1 MHCKMKWCLAL
12 VLVLLG
18 LKAVKGQSCYEGNYP
33 ITRTCNLIIED
44 QSSGYQRMGMEV
56 KFQGP
61 LEQIINSAV
70 YNPCDAC
77 CSKLAVGV
85 DYNALRWNGLTF
97 PDGIK
102 KWVASSWWFIEKNSG
117 YRVTFMNNIDA
128 FVVET
133 SVYGFRVYSRM
144 FSLSN
149 DWQVVYRPTL
159 DMDVVDVR
167 LRLVVPN
174 LVGGGSPFYTYAR
187 VTTTWPSDAIVS
199 CSPVNSATP
208 PIILAYSIVQANA
221 PYRSFLF
228 TASRPIN
235 LCPNTPSLYQ
245 AFRLASYTSPVPIEP
260 LIYGS
265 RFSHRSWSIATGSQ
279 TVVRPNNPDLATT
292 LVARADSVFTSYQST
307 YDIFDTVSTAGW
319 GRPIPTSITLELF
332 AGLFCDANDRALK
345 IGFDRR
351 GSSFGVGNDGCVTN
365 NPTGLSCPYSR
376 QGYASA
382 ADYGSP
388 VNSFGLFDS
397 NGDFKG
403 ICFDS
408 PVPVSTR
415 YTPNVIN
422 SVGMVPNAN
431 MACVVPGDPAV
442 ASRYA
447 SDSDTITLNSYP
459 LYPMTDSA
467 SQIFLTVIQSQE
479 NNGVVFGGNT
489 FTFRGV
495 RSSGFLPILLTRA
508 RLSIKRISPT
518 QPWQFAV
525 TVISSTMFLYRPLA
539 SASDVFD
546 VYSVNS
552 PSTKIVVECPSCVDP
567 FLVTTTSRDLI
578 MTTSPLLTAFATSV
592 CVSIKSLRL
601 SGQYALGA
609 TVCTN
614 PGQDISGTIRLDRTA
629 TARSSMVSY
638 TMVFINQGQL
648 IGTYLDPNK
657 LLIRCPSSYLSSP
670 TQIPVSWAVLGNN
683 LLRATLATPC
693 PSDTVTFS
701 HLGGGNLFSSGS
713 EVYATVENAT
723 VSSAQQ
729 FSYASL
735 ALMRLDGLVFL
746 QYAKPIAL
754 LNPDFQLVYVSCPGG
769 NPDVN
774 VSGTLVGTNVVKIRT
789 APCAPEGIISVYQN
803 SVGIKFADGTYSGY
817 QELLAIKVKF
827 PAIIAAQIISIRLL
841 IELTTPT
848 WELTA
853 DSIRY
858 SCTNGTFNGT
868 VTRISPNTLVADNP
882 VGSFDQTCTASFTL
896 ALNFS
901 EYVTLTSD
909 PIFPR
914 STQLVAPLE
923 AHYYPNA
930 SSPTFFVYVPISSSL
945 NITVV
950 NASLFVFRC
959 DGVRATLNLTSF
971 SVETQWFRFSAT
983 GCLLNATSH
992 TLQLLQGS
1000 IQSVD
1005 QAVEILS
1012 NFTLNVR
1019 LQRNVAVTSQTCIT
1033 DSARTSTY
1041 SFEISGEWT
1050 ITSIFDLNS
1059 CVRRDVGISATTM
1072 TFPTT
1077 GSNYTVCASDVN
1089 FVTPGPLYWSLRL
1102 YYGSCVQWPRR
1113 DGLVY
1118 RYLFAGNLD
1127 NTKSLAEVQA
1137 ISSVNDDGFFG
1148 LGPMD
1153 WMTDA
1158 VRYRA
1163 NGIGIE
1169 LYNYNINLQQ
1179 GGIRVFNALSR
1190 GNMNQFAF
1198 KTETSRTG
1206 TYTFAIWMRF
1216 RRDLDKFPAT
1226 PIPMPAGFLV
1236 PGSPQPAPRQGALQM
1251 MAVVNNPF
1259 APNSVGFSKRDV
1271 HPYVANDN
1279 CQQFTGYYD
1288 PTWRGNAGFQ
1298 VRGYSGAQDQTF
1310 GIPNRDNL
1318 NFNWIGARVLPSVTY
1333 GATMSAPQSCDC
1345 AILTSRITRA
1355 SDVVT
1360 RPQPYYDTIQPW
1372 VGKPLGGVYRANG
1385 SDPKAATPV
1394 MLAVVSFEAD
1404 SDFVMQKANV
1414 FYYSKE
1420 GKERVLPT
1428 GLLNLF
1434 GFNLANCTL
1443 PNDVCFPF
1451 SSTINGEQFRR
1462 PACFVGDD
1470 SYSKDSRLS
1479 LFTSPNWPI
1488 EPLTF
1493 GEIYLVEMYNRTF
1506 NETDID
1512 AMWAA
1517 GLPNSPPYSG
1527 VSEIVMLEGSTIDL
1541 FAALQP
1547 KDFDV
1552 DELGA
1557 NQTITLELDSVD
1569 WTTSYG
1575 RLDQTG
1581 PNSWQ
1586 FTAPAC
1592 TFAQNYAR
1600 LIYRLSDGVSVS
1612 RLLSTVIRVVHVNNP
1627 PLATNASSK
1636 VILFANTT
1644 VSLAA
1649 QDCDAA
1655 LAGDSVT
1662 AVYLLAPPTS
1672 GLIYAPG
1679 SSTPITSF
1687 PVRISGNK
1695 FSYYPNTTASPTNQ
1709 QDAFDVALIPFVVT
1723 DSKGLNSTNVTWLQ
1737 LNVSNNV
1744 QPGQPGQIAVVEDV
1758 STTLSLFPVTCSD
1771 SLGSSMIY
1779 YIFSLPPNGTLYANG
1794 SLLTLASLP
1803 LEVTSGTALAYQGCQ
1818 DCYGPDAYEF
1828 VCQSVTTGL
1837 QSPRGSQSFFISKVN
1852 DPPKIVAPSYPL
1864 LGYTFAPI
1872 AESLRFDVNI
1882 SDVDSDEEIIKFDAS
1897 VKRGAGF
1904 LLNEDFRAA
1913 FVQYQLVYPEQVVI
1927 TRGGMGSVDPDI
1939 RLSFQLLRSMLS
1951 FGILNN
1957 VTVVCGS
1964 TGENELTVTVSDEA
1978 SATTKKIPFECL
1990 DGTSIYAT
1998 PVNTQTPLG
2007 LAVLAGWILVLVMI
2021 VACCFYCLCWPMCLR
2036 PMLIKRVRLARKA
2049 VGVATGQESLFSAI
2063 MDKPTLAR
2071 HREDG
2076 TEMEPLLSAEEES

>member
-1 MHCKMKWCLAL
+1 MKWCWFWVLLAL
-12 VLVLLG
+12 W
-18 LKAVKGQSCYEGNYP
+18 LKVAKGGEGDCYFAEYPVTRSCSLFMDDPGN
-33 ITRTCNLIIED
+33 
-44 QSSGYQRMGMEV
+44 GYHRMGMEV

-61 LEQIINSAV
+61 LTVVSNYAV
-70 YNPCDAC
+70 LNPCDLC
-77 CSKLAVGV
+77 CIRLR
-85 DYNALRWNGLTF
+85 DYTDFNTFRWNGLTY

-102 KWVASSWWFIEKNSG
+102 KWIASSWWFIEKNSG

-128 FVVET
+128 FDLET
-133 SVYGFRVYSRM
+133 TISGFKVYSRM

-149 DWQVVYRPTL
+149 DWQVVYRPSL

-167 LRLVVPN
+167 LRVTANTLF
-174 LVGGGSPFYTYAR
+174 GGGTFYTYTKASN
-187 VTTTWPSDAIVS
+187 TWYPDQVET

-228 TASRPIN
+228 TASRPVN
-235 LCPNTPSLYQ
+235 LCPNAPSLYQ
-245 AFRLASYTSPVPIEP
+245 AFRLNDYSSPVPIQP
-260 LIYGS
+260 LVYGS

-279 TVVRPNNPDLATT
+279 TVVRPNDADLATT
-292 LVARADSVFTSYQST
+292 LVAKADSVFTSYQST
-307 YDIFDTVSTAGW
+307 YDIFDTVATAGW
-319 GRPIPTSITLELF
+319 GRPIPTSIRLELF
-332 AGLFCDANDRALK
+332 AGMFCDANGKALK

-351 GSSFGVGNDGCVTN
+351 GSSFGVGNDGCTTN

-382 ADYGSP
+382 ADYGSFSS
-388 VNSFGLFDS
+388 SFGLFDS
-397 NGDFKG
+397 NGEFKG

-415 YTPNVIN
+415 YTPNILT

-447 SDSDTITLNSYP
+447 ADSDTITLNSYP

-467 SQIFLTVIQSQE
+467 SQIFLTVIQPQE

-489 FTFRGV
+489 FTFGGV

-525 TVISSTMFLYRPLA
+525 TVTSSTMFLYSPLTNA
-539 SASDVFD
+539 NDVFD
-546 VYSVNS
+546 VYSANS
-552 PSTKIVVECPSCVDP
+552 PGAKIVVQCPSCVDP
-567 FLVTTTSRDLI
+567 LLVTTTSRDLI
-578 MTTSPLLTAFATSV
+578 MTTGPLTAFATSV

-601 SGQYALGA
+601 SARQYALGA
-609 TVCTN
+609 KVCTN
-614 PGQDISGTIRLDRTA
+614 PSQDISGTILLDRTA

-648 IGTYLDPNK
+648 VGAYLDPNK
-657 LLIRCPSSYLSSP
+657 FSIRCPSPYLSSP

-683 LLRATLATPC
+683 LLRATLDTPC

-713 EVYATVENAT
+713 EVYVTVESAT

-729 FSYASL
+729 FSYASS
-735 ALMRLDGLVFL
+735 ALMRLDGVVFL

-754 LNPDFQLVYVSCPGG
+754 LNPDFQLIYVSCPGG
-769 NPDVN
+769 NPDVT
-774 VSGTLVGTNVVKIRT
+774 VSGTLLGTNVVKIRT
-789 APCAPEGIISVYQN
+789 APCSSSASGLITVYQN
-803 SVGIKFADGTYSGY
+803 SVGIKFTDGTYSGY
-817 QELLAIKVKF
+817 QELVAIKAKMPSITV
-827 PAIIAAQIISIRLL
+827 AQVIVDRLL
-841 IELTTPT
+841 IELDSPT

-853 DSIRY
+853 DSILY
-858 SCTNGTFNGT
+858 NCTAVIVNGT
-868 VTRISPNTLVADNP
+868 VTRISSTTLVAVNP
-882 VGSFDQTCTASFTL
+882 VETYNQTCTVSFTL

-909 PIFPR
+909 PVFPR
-914 STQLVAPLE
+914 ATQQVAPLE
-923 AHYYPNA
+923 AHYYPNT
-930 SSPTFFVYVPISSSL
+930 SVSTLFVYAPVSGPS
-945 NITVV
+945 NITSV

-971 SVETQWFRFSAT
+971 SAETSWFRFNVT
-983 GCLLNATSH
+983 GCPSNAASH
-992 TLQLLQGS
+992 TIQLLQDA
-1000 IQSVD
+1000 IQTIDGNILV
-1005 QAVEILS
+1005 LS
-1012 NFTLNVR
+1012 NFTLNVH

-1033 DSARTSTY
+1033 DSTRVSTY

-1050 ITSIFDLNS
+1050 VTSIFDLNS
-1059 CVRRDVGISATTM
+1059 CARREVGISATAM
-1072 TFPTT
+1072 TFPVT
-1077 GSNYTVCASDVN
+1077 GSNYTLCVSDVN
-1089 FVTPGPLYWSLRL
+1089 FMTPGPLYWSLRL
-1102 YYGSCVQWPRR
+1102 HYGSCVQWPRR
-1113 DGLVY
+1113 DGLVF

-1127 NTKSLAEVQA
+1127 TTKSLAEVQA

-1169 LYNYNINLQQ
+1169 LYNYNINIKQ

-1216 RRDLDKFPAT
+1216 RRDLDKFPST
-1226 PIPMPAGFLV
+1226 PIPVPEAFLYKGYAQMP
-1236 PGSPQPAPRQGALQM
+1236 PTQGALQM
-1251 MAVVNNPF
+1251 MAVVNNPYV
-1259 APNSVGFSKRDV
+1259 PNSIGFSMRDV
-1271 HPYVANDN
+1271 HPYGASD
-1279 CQQFTGYYD
+1279 YYCRQNEFNS
-1288 PTWRGNAGFQ
+1288 RGNAGFQ
-1298 VRGYSGAQDQTF
+1298 VRGFSGAQDQAN
-1310 GIPNRDNL
+1310 GPRYRDNL
-1318 NFNWIGARVLPSVTY
+1318 NFNWIGARVLPSITY
-1333 GATMSAPQSCDC
+1333 SPDIDYPQTCGCSSLTDVGADSFATV
-1345 AILTSRITRA
+1345 TRA
-1355 SDVVT
+1355 DSS
-1360 RPQPYYDTIQPW
+1360 YYAIQPW

-1404 SDFVMQKANV
+1404 SDFVMKRADV
-1414 FYYSKE
+1414 FYYTKE

-1428 GLLNLF
+1428 GYLNLF

-1443 PNDVCFPF
+1443 PSDICFPF
-1451 SSTINGEQFRR
+1451 STERNGEKFRR

-1479 LFTSPNWPI
+1479 LFTSPNWPGQ
-1488 EPLTF
+1488 PLAF

-1517 GLPNSPPYSG
+1517 GLPNSPPYSS
-1527 VSEIVMLEGSTIDL
+1527 VSEIVMLEGSTIDI
-1541 FAALQP
+1541 FTALQP

-1557 NQTITLELDSVD
+1557 NQTITFELASID

-1575 RLDQTG
+1575 RLDQNGT
-1581 PNSWQ
+1581 NSLQ

-1592 TFAQNYAR
+1592 TFAQTYAR
-1600 LIYRLSDGVSVS
+1600 VNYRLSDGVSVS
-1612 RLLSTVIRVVHVNNP
+1612 RLLTTPIRVVHVNNP

-1655 LAGDSVT
+1655 LAGDSVV

-1687 PVRISGNK
+1687 PARISGNQ

-1709 QDAFDVALIPFVVT
+1709 QDVVDVSLIPFVVT

-1744 QPGQPGQIAVVEDV
+1744 QPGQPAQVAVVEDV
-1758 STTLSLFPVTCSD
+1758 RTTLSLFPVTCSD
-1771 SLGSSMIY
+1771 SLGSPMIY
-1779 YIFSLPPNGTLYANG
+1779 YVFSLPPNGTLYSNG
-1794 SLLTLASLP
+1794 SLLTSANLP
-1803 LEVTSGTALAYQGCQ
+1803 LEVTSDTMLAYQGCQ

-1828 VCQSVTTGL
+1828 VCQSTTTGL
-1837 QSPRGSQSFFISKVN
+1837 QSPRGSQSFFVSKVN

-1904 LLNEDFRAA
+1904 ILSEDFRAA

-1978 SATTKKIPFECL
+1978 SATTQKIPFECL

-2007 LAVLAGWILVLVMI
+2007 LAVMAGWILVLVMI
-2021 VACCFYCLCWPMCLR
+2021 VGCCFYCLCWPMCLR

-2049 VGVATGQESLFSAI
+2049 VGFTEGQTSLKSLF
-2063 MDKPTLAR
+2063 MDEPTLAR

-2076 TEMEPLLSAEEES
+2076 TEMEPLLSEES